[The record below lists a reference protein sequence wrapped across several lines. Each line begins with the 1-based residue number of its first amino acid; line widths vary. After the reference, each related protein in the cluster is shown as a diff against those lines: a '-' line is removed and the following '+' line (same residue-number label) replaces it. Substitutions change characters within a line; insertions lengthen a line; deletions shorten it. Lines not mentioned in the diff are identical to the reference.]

1 MKEAKAVLQ
10 NQAYFK
16 KVKKLK
22 PNLSFQNEPELS
34 LTLFWQKKG
43 ERSVKRKYGDETSF
57 QVMLY
62 IRMMMMRYV
71 DSDVNDIGL
80 PSICFQ

>member
-16 KVKKLK
+16 TVRKLK
-22 PNLSFQNEPELS
+22 PNVSFQNEPELS
-34 LTLFWQKKG
+34 LTLFWQEKG

-62 IRMMMMRYV
+62 IMMMMMRYV

-80 PSICFQ
+80 LSMCFK